1 MADVTTN
8 IVSNIALRS
17 PQFKYAE
24 IPVSGVASAKCSIE
38 IDGIVRYNLIKNV
51 KKNTTV
57 NFDISELARDY
68 LNIEYRTDFI
78 PITIDIKT
86 TITTYSGFNATGS
99 LVATVVFD
107 DVGFEAYG
115 TYIDGSNPTLPN
127 NTILISKS
135 VTNTIINRVTQEG
148 GVLES
153 PQCLAPLGV
162 NFNEAS
168 SANRVTLL
176 YPDGSLQEPYG
187 GIVPTMVN
195 NIAGAQVFG
204 RSAVSIPNYPDSVI
218 ARINCTK
225 YGNGNEIT
233 FINKFGAQQ
242 VLFFFLK
249 KNKVLSR
256 SNEGYKSNTINYPST
271 NNPATYDILNAP
283 NKVFNTQAKQMHKL
297 SSGYYPETLN
307 EYFEQLLL
315 SEYVWLKLE
324 SSTVRI
330 PVKVKTSTMDFKT
343 SVNDR
348 LVEYTIEFEEAF
360 DYINNIR

>member
-1 MADVTTN
+1 MA
-8 IVSNIALRS
+8 NIALRS
-17 PQFKYAE
+17 PQFKYAP
-24 IPVSGVASAKCSIE
+24 IPVSGVASAKCTIE

-51 KKNTTV
+51 RKNSVV

-68 LNIEYRTDFI
+68 LDIEYRSDFN
-78 PITIDIKT
+78 PISIDIET
-86 TITTYSGFNATGS
+86 TIRTYSDFNATGS
-99 LVATVVFD
+99 LVATVVFN

-115 TYIDGSNPTLPN
+115 TYEDGSNPTLPD

-135 VTNTIINRVTQEG
+135 ITNVIINRVTQDG

-153 PQCLAPLGV
+153 PQCLVPLGV
-162 NFNEAS
+162 NFNES
-168 SANRVTLL
+168 STANRVTIL
-176 YPDGSLQEPYG
+176 YPEGSLNEVYA
-187 GIVPTMVN
+187 GIVPTMENGV
-195 NIAGAQVFG
+195 AGTESFG
-204 RSAVSIPNYPDSVI
+204 RNSVSVPNYPDSVI
-218 ARINCTK
+218 ARVSCTK

-233 FINKFGAQQ
+233 FINKFGVQQ

-348 LVEYTIEFEEAF
+348 LVQYTIEFEEAF

>member
-1 MADVTTN
+1 MAETNTT
-8 IVSNIALRS
+8 ISNIALRS
-17 PQFKYAE
+17 PQYKYAE
-24 IPVSGVASAKCSIE
+24 IPVSGVASAKCSIK
-38 IDGIVRYNLIKNV
+38 IDNVVRYTLIKNV
-51 KKNTTV
+51 RKDTTV

-78 PITIDIKT
+78 PITIDIET
-86 TITTYSGFNATGS
+86 TITTYSGLNATGT
-99 LVATVVFD
+99 LRATRVFE

-115 TYIDGSNPTLPN
+115 TYEDGSNPTLPD

-135 VTNTIINRVTQEG
+135 ITNVITNRVTQDG
-148 GVLES
+148 GLLES

-162 NFNEAS
+162 NFNEATTR
-168 SANRVTLL
+168 NRVTIL
-176 YPDGSLQEPYG
+176 YPEGSLQEPYT
-187 GIVPTMVN
+187 GIVPTMTNGV
-195 NIAGAQVFG
+195 AGEQGFG
-204 RSAVSIPNYPDSVI
+204 RRSLTITNYPNSVV
-218 ARINCTK
+218 ARVSCTK

-249 KNKVLSR
+249 KNKVLKR
-256 SNEGYKSNTINYPST
+256 SNEGYKSNTITYPRT

-283 NKVFNTQAKQMHKL
+283 NKIFNTQAKRSHKL

-343 SVNDR
+343 SVNNR
-348 LVEYTIEFEEAF
+348 LVDYTIEFEEAF